1 MDSHLLSISDLRDV
15 DIDRILDG
23 AEALSRSLQPGSD
36 GTRRVVALLFL
47 ETSLRTRVGFAT
59 AAARLGWQPIEVLE
73 LRHSPVSMTESF
85 EDTLRTV
92 SGMADIVVS
101 RPACPIDR
109 EMIAKHSVSAFINA
123 GDKGPSAEHPT
134 QALIDLRAIEAAL
147 GPISGLRVAICGDP
161 RMRAVR
167 SLVQLFVR
175 RRPARL
181 SIIAAPSHRAAEC
194 IPPPLVAISDHR
206 ALPEL
211 DDIDVLYI
219 AGIPHASLPVDER
232 ARLILTTEALSRLP
246 PRSIVLSPMPII
258 DEIDQSARRDQRMRM
273 FWQSDQAL
281 FVRMALLEEIVSR

>member
-1 MDSHLLSISDLRDV
+1 MDSLLLSISDLDDV
-15 DIDRILDG
+15 DIDRILDR
-23 AEALSRSLQPGSD
+23 AEALSRSLRLGGD

-73 LRHSPVSMTESF
+73 LRQSPTSMTERF

-109 EMIAKHSVSAFINA
+109 EMLDKHVVGAFINA
-123 GDKGPSAEHPT
+123 GDTGPSAEHPT
-134 QALIDLRAIEAAL
+134 QALIDLYAIEQAL
-147 GPISGLRVAICGDP
+147 GPISGLRLAICGDP

-167 SLVQLFVR
+167 SLVHLLAR

-194 IPPPLVAISDHR
+194 IPPPLAAISDYR
-206 ALPEL
+206 VLPEL
-211 DDIDVLYI
+211 DDIDVLYV
-219 AGIPHASLPVDER
+219 AGIPHASLPLDER
-232 ARLILTTEALSRLP
+232 ARLIVTTDALSRLP
-246 PRSIVLSPMPII
+246 QRSIVLSPMPII
-258 DEIDQSARRDQRMRM
+258 DEIDHPARSDQRMRM

-281 FVRMALLEEIVSR
+281 FVRMALLEEMVPH